1 MLARSFWVTLVP
13 GFENQP
19 GLSPELGVATF
30 PRRREAGRAP
40 DAPAVLEVNLNAAVS
55 STIPKP
61 LMGKPTLGRSALSRG
76 FFPPLLAVVKCVNGH
91 IHSEHN
97 IMRPVDH
104 RIYVRSHINA
114 KYFAP
119 LWSHEPELCVN
130 EQIRRRCLVNGS
142 NTLAHSLRDRR
153 KQLGLTQL
161 DAAELAGVSVRFV
174 HDCETGKATVQLDRL
189 QALASALGL
198 TLTLTVRQPG
208 QLRPE
213 DPTP

>member
-1 MLARSFWVTLVP
+1 M
-13 GFENQP
+13 
-19 GLSPELGVATF
+19 
-30 PRRREAGRAP
+30 
-40 DAPAVLEVNLNAAVS
+40 
-55 STIPKP
+55 
-61 LMGKPTLGRSALSRG
+61 
-76 FFPPLLAVVKCVNGH
+76 
-91 IHSEHN
+91 
-97 IMRPVDH
+97 
-104 RIYVRSHINA
+104 
-114 KYFAP
+114 
-119 LWSHEPELCVN
+119 
-130 EQIRRRCLVNGS
+130 NGS
-142 NTLAHSLRDRR
+142 TSLAHSLRDRR